1 MPVIGSRVTYFV
13 RAPHPPSE
21 RQTDA
26 GQLPPWLLGVALFGT
41 FWDATVSDETPI
53 CSAKGCRVAAVWV
66 LAWNNPKIHT
76 PERRKT
82 WLACDEHR
90 EHLSQFLGVRGM
102 LKDVVPLAEWTDQ
115 DS

>member
-1 MPVIGSRVTYFV
+1 M
-13 RAPHPPSE
+13 
-21 RQTDA
+21 
-26 GQLPPWLLGVALFGT
+26 
-41 FWDATVSDETPI
+41 SDTPI
-53 CSAKGCRVAAVWV
+53 CSAKGCRADAVWV

-102 LKDVVPLAEWTDQ
+102 LKDVVTLAEWESTRAADPPGTDGVR
-115 DS
+115 DR